1 MRLADFIL
9 TNVEPILVNWEAF
22 ARTVWPGVQTDP
34 RELRDHAADILR
46 ATAWDMQSAQTDAQQ
61 SDKSKGDGDAGT
73 DSARVDGAS
82 DVHAIG
88 RVRSGFDLLAVVAE
102 YRALR
107 ASVIRLWRGST
118 PAPDPRDLDDLTRFN
133 ESIDQSLTIAI
144 RGYTQRV
151 DQSRQLFL
159 AILAHDLRNP
169 LNAVTMSAEALS
181 FTTVPGPESAEIAS
195 RITASAAAMARMI
208 GDLLDFTAS
217 GLGAAMPLSPTD
229 VDLTGICQ
237 EVVAETRAANPT
249 RTVRFDSH
257 GDLTGRWDAPRLR
270 QVVSNLLGNAVQ
282 HGDETAPIQM
292 TAQGDASGV
301 QLSIRNAGPPIPAD
315 AIPTIFDPLVRGASP
330 DRSKHRRPGS
340 IGLGLYVA
348 REVVAAHGGTI
359 DVESSTAAGT
369 TFTVRLPRRYR
380 RPSLTPTPTP
390 VEADP
395 CNSSFV

>member
-9 TNVEPILVNWEAF
+9 ANVEPILVEWEAF
-22 ARTVWPGVQTDP
+22 ARDVWPGVQTDP

-82 DVHAIG
+82 DIHAVG

-133 ESIDQSLTIAI
+133 ESIDQSLTVAV

-169 LNAVTMSAEALS
+169 LNAITMSAEALS
-181 FTTVPGPESAEIAS
+181 FTSVPDPDTAEIAS
-195 RITASAAAMARMI
+195 RITASAMAMARMI

-217 GLGAAMPLSPTD
+217 GLGAAMPLSPTNS
-229 VDLTGICQ
+229 DLAALCR
-237 EVVAETRAANPT
+237 EVVEETRAANPM
-249 RTVRFDSH
+249 RTIRFDSQ
-257 GDLTGRWDAPRLR
+257 GDLTGHWDAARLR

-282 HGDETAPIQM
+282 HGDETAPIQVR
-292 TAQGDASGV
+292 AQGEASGV
-301 QLSIRNAGPPIPAD
+301 QLSVRNSGPPIPAD
-315 AIPTIFDPLVRGASP
+315 TIPTIFDPLMRGASP
-330 DRSKHRRPGS
+330 DTTKRRRPGS

-359 DVESSTAAGT
+359 EVESSATTGTA
-369 TFTVRLPRRYR
+369 FTVRLPRRC
-380 RPSLTPTPTP
+380 RPS
-390 VEADP
+390 
-395 CNSSFV
+395 

>member
-9 TNVEPILVNWEAF
+9 ANVEPILVDWEAF

-34 RELRDHAADILR
+34 RQLRDHAADILR
-46 ATAWDMQSAQTDAQQ
+46 ATAWDMQSAQTDTQQ
-61 SDKSKGDGDAGT
+61 SDKSKGDGDGGT
-73 DSARVDGAS
+73 GSTRVDGAS
-82 DVHAIG
+82 DIHAVG

-133 ESIDQSLTIAI
+133 ESIDQSLTVAV

-169 LNAVTMSAEALS
+169 LNAITMSAATLS
-181 FTTVPGPESAEIAS
+181 LTEVPDPESAEIAA
-195 RITASAAAMARMI
+195 RITASAMAMGRMI

-229 VDLTGICQ
+229 ADFAGLCQ
-237 EVVAETRAANPT
+237 EVIEETRAANPT
-249 RTVRFDSH
+249 RTIHFDSH
-257 GDLTGRWDAPRLR
+257 GDLTGHWDAARLR

-282 HGDETAPIQM
+282 HGDESAPIQM
-292 TAQGDASGV
+292 TAQSDASGV
-301 QLSIRNAGPPIPAD
+301 QLSIRNPGPPIPAD

-330 DRSKHRRPGS
+330 DTTKRRRPGS

-359 DVESSTAAGT
+359 NVESSAADGT
-369 TFTVRLPRRYR
+369 TFTVHLPRRRR
-380 RPSLTPTPTP
+380 RPS
-390 VEADP
+390 
-395 CNSSFV
+395 

>member
-1 MRLADFIL
+1 MRLAEFIL
-9 TNVEPILVNWEAF
+9 ANVEPILVEWEAF
-22 ARTVWPGVQTDP
+22 ARDVWPGVQTDP

-46 ATAWDMQSAQTDAQQ
+46 ATAWDMQSAQTEAQQ
-61 SDKSKGDGDAGT
+61 SDKSKGDGDAGR

-82 DVHAIG
+82 DIHAIG
-88 RVRSGFDLLAVVAE
+88 RVRSGFDLLAVIAE

-133 ESIDQSLTIAI
+133 ESIDQSLTVAV
-144 RGYTQRV
+144 RGYTQLV

-181 FTTVPGPESAEIAS
+181 LSEVPDPETAEIAA
-195 RITASAAAMARMI
+195 RITASAMAMGRMI

-229 VDLTGICQ
+229 ADLTDLCR
-237 EVVAETRAANPT
+237 EVVEETRAANPT
-249 RTVRFDSH
+249 RTLRFDSH
-257 GDLTGRWDAPRLR
+257 GELTGHWDAGRLR
-270 QVVSNLLGNAVQ
+270 QVISNLLGNAVQ
-282 HGDETAPIQM
+282 HGDETAPIEIS
-292 TAQGDASGV
+292 AQGEASGV
-301 QLSIRNAGPPIPAD
+301 KLMIRNAGPPIPAD

-348 REVVAAHGGTI
+348 REIVSAHGGTI
-359 DVESSTAAGT
+359 GVESSAAAGT
-369 TFTVRLPRRYR
+369 AFTVRLPRRC
-380 RPSLTPTPTP
+380 RPS
-390 VEADP
+390 
-395 CNSSFV
+395 